1 MNHRRLKYSGRRDKA
16 FIGMAINAA
25 GQIASAAMNAIAGSK
40 VAGAQ
45 KQADAQER
53 VNQANIAAAQLQAS
67 QSSKQGSLAEQ
78 VAAQK
83 AKDAQARQQAMPTSF
98 SQPDLPNGG
107 MSTIRPHL
115 GMGGDFWGAFTQ
127 GIGAAVTNSGI
138 DDALTGLIGGLFK
151 KKKKDD
157 EDEDENND
165 DNQSDSTT
173 PTDTNTDMDAG
184 NSGIETSNPISGLTS
199 STIMTDK
206 PLVARYGA
214 IRRYP
219 RNRAFLGSLISGA
232 GALIS
237 ANSKKKAIL
246 REQRRKNKEA
256 MENADRTTAMSR
268 SNAFNSFMSGYNES
282 DFAPELTYRN
292 GGSKQGNNTKVIDG
306 GVAMPLGHNHLS
318 LLRGATH
325 EQVHNGKTGI
335 GIKVGNKEIE
345 AENNEVMQKTPTNVK
360 IFSAQPIFN
369 GISPADAVINGANPS
384 QVFAMQE
391 LYKQMY
397 GIADDG
403 TKKRNGGIID
413 ENEVPLLYR
422 RPVERLRIAMRYGG
436 RPKALVGY
444 DDNKHWNI
452 YGWHING
459 KALTS
464 KDYPQLRPKEKS
476 ATKSTDNKTEDF
488 KKRPVE
494 DNKWGA
500 RFNYSDYLKLGVDT
514 LGSLTLGLFNANA
527 YKNLKANYQTPQFV
541 SEMAVPFNTRYRI
554 GAQLAELERAR
565 LNNNRAIAANTVS
578 SQVAQNTMQANNTNS
593 AIEANKLWD
602 VKANKEAE
610 LRNKQAENEQAV
622 RSRNAAARNQWSK
635 DVAEIKNREQDQN
648 NAYRLARAKAL
659 NASFSGLSNAV
670 TNFLQSG
677 TDRYEGDIAKAVLL
691 AGSEHGTPA
700 RLASMG
706 VPFSQDMRNRLYNS
720 FVDDWS
726 YYNNIKEPKQ
736 EDYMKNGILD
746 TTAYSNARK
755 KYNND
760 MLRKRQTL
768 NSLRLF

>member
-1 MNHRRLKYSGRRDKA
+1 MNHRRLKYGGRRDKA
-16 FIGMAINAA
+16 FIGMAVNAA
-25 GQIASAAMNAIAGSK
+25 SQIAGAAMNAIAGSK

-45 KQADAQER
+45 KQADADER
-53 VNQANIAAAQLQAS
+53 VNQANMAAAQLQAS
-67 QSSKQGSLAEQ
+67 QGSKQGSLAQ
-78 VAAQK
+78 QAAAQK
-83 AKDAQARQQAMPTSF
+83 AKDAQAQQQAMPTTF
-98 SQPDLPNGG
+98 GQPDLPNGG
-107 MSTIRPHL
+107 LSTIRPHL

-127 GIGAAVTNSGI
+127 GVGAAVTNSGI
-138 DDALTGLIGGLFK
+138 DSWLTGKIGSLFK
-151 KKKKDD
+151 KKDGSDNNGDD
-157 EDEDENND
+157 SND
-165 DNQSDSTT
+165 NSSDSTT
-173 PTDTNTDMDAG
+173 PTSTDTNMDAG
-184 NSGIETSNPISGLTS
+184 NSGIQTSNPTSGLMS
-199 STIMTDK
+199 STILSDK
-206 PLVARYGA
+206 PMVARYG
-214 IRRYP
+214 ILRRYP

-256 MENADRTTAMSR
+256 MENAERTTAMSR

-292 GGSKQGNNTKVIDG
+292 GGSKQGSNTKVIDG

-397 GIADDG
+397 GINDDG
-403 TKKRNGGIID
+403 TKKRNGGEVLED
-413 ENEVPLLYR
+413 EVPLLYR
-422 RPVERLRIAMRYGG
+422 RPVEKLRIAMRYGG

-444 DDNKHWNI
+444 NDNKNWNI
-452 YGWHING
+452 YGCDING
-459 KALTS
+459 NALTA
-464 KDYPQLRPKEKS
+464 KDYPQLSAKEKS
-476 ATKSTDNKTEDF
+476 ADTPTDDKTEDF
-488 KKRPVE
+488 KKRPVK

-514 LGSLTLGLFNANA
+514 LGSLSLGLFNANA
-527 YKNLKANYQTPQFV
+527 YKNLKADYQTPQFV
-541 SEMAVPFNTRYRI
+541 SEMAVPFDTRYRI

-565 LNNNRAIAANTVS
+565 LNNNRAIASNTVS
-578 SQVAQNTMQANNTNS
+578 SQAAQNAMQTNNTNT

-602 VKANKEAE
+602 TKFNKEAE
-610 LRNKQAENEQAV
+610 LRNRQAENEQAV

-648 NAYRLARAKAL
+648 NAYKLARAKAL

-706 VPFSQDMRNRLYNS
+706 VPFSKDMRNRLYNS
-720 FVDDWS
+720 LVDDWS
-726 YYNNIKEPKQ
+726 YYNNIKEPNK
-736 EDYMKNGILD
+736 EDYMKDGVLD